1 MNKLIIDSVD
11 ELSDLIITEDTKLII
26 NLKDAFGT
34 IHIDV
39 MENMCLYVLEFL
51 DNTKNKVEYN
61 IRENGRVIINKIA
74 VNTSDTMEVN
84 LNGYGASIVYNSSLL
99 NQDNN
104 TYSQVINHN
113 YSNTTSHVSNHAI
126 NIGDNHLTFDIDAK
140 VYNDSDNCI
149 ANQDN
154 KIINMGNGQNEIKP
168 NLIVDNHLIEAN
180 HSAYVGSFDKDIIF
194 YLQTRAIS
202 KEVINELLV
211 VGFLLEKMELQE
223 EEREKVTLF
232 IKNYI

>member
-1 MNKLIIDSVD
+1 MNKLVIDSVD

-61 IRENGRVIINKIA
+61 VRENGCVIINKIA

-84 LNGYGASIVYNSSLL
+84 LNGSGANIVYNSSIL
-99 NQDNN
+99 NQNN
-104 TYSQVINHN
+104 NIYSQVINHN
-113 YSNTTSHVSNHAI
+113 CSNTTSKVVNHAI
-126 NIGDNHLTFDIDAK
+126 NMEDNNLTFDIDAK
-140 VYNDSDNCI
+140 VWNDSDNCI

-154 KIINMGNGQNEIKP
+154 KIINMGTGRNEIKP

-180 HSAYVGSFDKDIIF
+180 HSAYIGSFDKDIIF
-194 YLQTRAIS
+194 YLQTRGIS
-202 KEVINELLV
+202 KEVIEELLV

-223 EEREKVTLF
+223 EEKEKITLF